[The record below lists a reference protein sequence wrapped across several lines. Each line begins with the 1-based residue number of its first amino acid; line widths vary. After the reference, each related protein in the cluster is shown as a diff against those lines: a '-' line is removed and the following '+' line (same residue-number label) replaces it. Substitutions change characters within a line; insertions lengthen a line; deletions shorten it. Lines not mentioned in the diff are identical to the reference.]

1 MLYYKHSL
9 AFLFII
15 ATYFMP
21 LPYLSSSANAQFCA
35 LNICKSA
42 PGANDTVFTI
52 NIDQLIDEM
61 LVKPSG
67 IVTPVELSDS
77 ECFEYGSGFSG
88 MLVVTEIPTQNW
100 TLADVVCE
108 NVNGIT
114 INDIPEGIEVNCVGP
129 NTGSATCTFVNEL
142 VTRNIPTLSEWG
154 LIAMAGIL
162 GMFGLFAAI
171 RSRKVTA

>member
-1 MLYYKHSL
+1 MLNYKHSI
-9 AFLFII
+9 AFLLII
-15 ATYFMP
+15 ATCFIP
-21 LPYLSSSANAQFCA
+21 LPYLSGSANAQSCS

-42 PGANDTVFTI
+42 PGADDTVFTI
-52 NIDQLIDEM
+52 NIDQLIDKM
-61 LVKPSG
+61 LVEPSD

-77 ECFEYGSGFSG
+77 QCFEYGSGFSG
-88 MLVVTEIPTQNW
+88 MLVVTEIPTRDW

-108 NVNGIT
+108 NVDGMT

-142 VTRNIPTLSEWG
+142 VQRNIPTLSEWG

-162 GMFGLFAAI
+162 GIIGLIVIRRRKAA
-171 RSRKVTA
+171 A